1 MTRDYVTITYA
12 IYRDDNGEP
21 TCEGC
26 EFNANRECGCTEGH
40 MDIHDKPLPSC
51 PLWIAKGAQQ

>member
-1 MTRDYVTITYA
+1 MNRDYVTITYA
-12 IYRDDNGEP
+12 LYRDNNGEP

-26 EFNANRECGCTEGH
+26 EFNEGGCSYKEGH

-51 PLWIAKGAQQ
+51 PLWIAKGAQ

>member
-12 IYRDDNGEP
+12 IYRDADGEP

-26 EFNANRECGCTEGH
+26 EFNEGSCGYTEGH
-40 MDIHDKPLPSC
+40 MDIHDRPLSSC
-51 PLWIAKGAQQ
+51 PLWIDKGAQQ